1 MKRIS
6 VVIVLLIV
14 VLAIVTVFYLYPW
27 ELEKIL
33 NIQQD
38 KIYQLKIDYDLLTLS
53 NGNEDNLPIVI
64 DDKDKIIEIINI
76 FRNHK
81 YLKKFLINE
90 PKPKSSSYEKIHFRI
105 FHDDPIKVDMLTI
118 NEQGEIIIYTSQKGT
133 RTYRITGNKTKV
145 FNEIKTLFGLT
156 STKMEP

>member
-14 VLAIVTVFYLYPW
+14 VFAIVTVFYLYPW

-64 DDKDKIIEIINI
+64 DDKDEIIKIINI
-76 FRNHK
+76 FRNYK
-81 YLKKFLINE
+81 YLKKFFITE
-90 PKPKSSSYEKIHFRI
+90 PKPKSSSYEKIHLHI
-105 FHDDPIKVDMLTI
+105 FHDAPINVDMLTI
-118 NEQGEIIIYTSQKGT
+118 NEQCEIIIYTAQKGT
-133 RTYRITGNKTKV
+133 RTYKITGNKKKL
-145 FNEIKTLFGLT
+145 FDEIKSLFGLA
-156 STKMEP
+156 SLSEQL